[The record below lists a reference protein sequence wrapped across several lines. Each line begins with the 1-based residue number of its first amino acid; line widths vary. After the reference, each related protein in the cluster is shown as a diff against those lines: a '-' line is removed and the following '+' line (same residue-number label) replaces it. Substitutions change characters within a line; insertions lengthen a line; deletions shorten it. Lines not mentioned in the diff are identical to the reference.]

1 MKSTFLVGR
10 FLPAYGSKFGRL
22 PDRKMVSEGLSS
34 DQLARRFAERSAL
47 YRSRRLEYLVMGQ
60 IGAILALSMT
70 IGAFRMDITANE
82 TLEYVMPDQETVQ
95 MEDILQ
101 TQQLEKP
108 PPPPRPP
115 VPVVVPDDMVLE
127 DDDLDLDVFLDMD
140 EAVTDLPPPPP
151 EPVEVEEEEIFVIVE
166 KMPEIIGGLQR
177 LYTYVQYPV
186 IAQKA
191 EIEGTVHVRIVVTP
205 EGKPSQPEIIR
216 SVHELLDKAALEGI
230 MQLEFEPA
238 LQRARAVSVY
248 MMIPVKFDLR

>member
-1 MKSTFLVGR
+1 M
-10 FLPAYGSKFGRL
+10 ASK
-22 PDRKMVSEGLSS
+22 GLSS
-34 DQLARRFAERSAL
+34 EQLARRFAERSAS

-70 IGAFRMDITANE
+70 IGAFRMDISANDS
-82 TLEYVMPDQETVQ
+82 LEYVMPDQEIVQ

-101 TQQLEKP
+101 TQQIEKP

-127 DDDLDLDVFLDMD
+127 DDDLDLDVFLDLD
-140 EAVTDLPPPPP
+140 EVMTDLPPPPP
-151 EPVEVEEEEIFVIVE
+151 KPVEAEEQEIFVIVE
-166 KMPEIIGGLQR
+166 KMPEIIGGLQQ
-177 LYTYVQYPV
+177 LYKYVSYPT

-205 EGKPSQPEIIR
+205 EGKPSQPEVMR
-216 SVHELLDKAALEGI
+216 SVHELLDKAAVDGI
-230 MQLEFEPA
+230 MQLRFKPA